1 MKIQTSRLR
10 TKLSPTLS
18 QTRGFTLIEILL
30 VIVII
35 ALLASTVV
43 PNVTKVFRASVKSS
57 VRRYASLVR
66 YAYDQAVF
74 TGRVHRIVLDL
85 DRQAWHVE
93 VAQAGTLPLNPDLA
107 REQSAEE
114 RGKSEEEFT
123 PVKSQLVS
131 SLPSGVEIRKVESW
145 RLGPKGTFATKG
157 LVSIYT
163 FPSGLVDE
171 ATVELAEAGREK
183 MQSFKITTNSITGRV
198 KIVAEDNQ

>member
-131 SLPSGVEIRKVESW
+131 SLPSGV
-145 RLGPKGTFATKG
+145 
-157 LVSIYT
+157 
-163 FPSGLVDE
+163 
-171 ATVELAEAGREK
+171 
-183 MQSFKITTNSITGRV
+183 
-198 KIVAEDNQ
+198 